1 MSFNILK
8 TGASALTAAQ
18 RAVETS
24 AHNAANSTS
33 PGYTRQ
39 RVTTGATVAA
49 QGTDGVLGSGHR
61 GTGVQVLSIDR
72 MRDVLGDLA
81 VRAEE
86 GAAGAAQVRAE
97 VLDRAQGIL
106 GVYGSGVSESLSKMF
121 AAFDQLALTPNTP
134 AARQLVLEQA
144 QSFANGLNEAA
155 STLDRIRS
163 DATAQAGAE
172 VTRIND
178 LAAEVANL
186 NKHIVAALNG
196 GQSPNDLLDR
206 RDLLIDDLA
215 RLAGATVRQ
224 SEDGSVNVRMGGFV
238 LVQGATA
245 IPVELKL
252 PEEGTDLVLLM
263 QDQPVKAGGQIGA
276 RVEVLAKDLRTIEA
290 QLDDVARAVAQGVNE
305 VHKEGQYADGQSGQG
320 FFAGEPTSGRVT
332 AGTLRLDPTL
342 TVDRL
347 AVAYVGEA
355 GSGEATTFSPLNG
368 ENALRLADL
377 RRTGIELVHVVAG
390 KEVRTTSTPAEWLN
404 RVTSTLA
411 SGASAALAAAETTE
425 ISVTSLRAQRESAN
439 GVSID
444 EEMIELVK
452 FQHSYDAAA
461 RVISI
466 ADEMLNT
473 LINGMGAGR

>member
-18 RAVETS
+18 RAVETA

-39 RVTTGATVAA
+39 RVRTGATVPT
-49 QGTDGVLGSGHR
+49 QGIDGVPGTGHR
-61 GTGVQVLSIDR
+61 GTGVEVLSIER

-121 AAFDQLALTPNTP
+121 AAFDQLALSPSTP
-134 AARQLVLEQA
+134 AARQIVLEQA

-163 DATAQAGAE
+163 DASAQAGAE
-172 VTRIND
+172 ATQVND

-206 RDLLIDDLA
+206 RDLLIDDLS
-215 RLAGATVRQ
+215 RLTGATVRQ
-224 SEDGSVNVRMGGFV
+224 QEDGAIDVRVGGLI

-245 IPVELKL
+245 IPVELKR
-252 PEEGTDLVLLM
+252 PEGSTELALLM
-263 QDQPVKAGGQIGA
+263 QGQPVKPGGQIGA
-276 RVEVLAKDLRTIEA
+276 RLEVLAKDLRTIEA
-290 QLDDVARAVAQGVNE
+290 QLDDVAEAVAQGVNE
-305 VHKEGQYADGQSGQG
+305 VHRAGYYADGRSGQS
-320 FFAGEPTSGRVT
+320 FFAGHPTPDVIT
-332 AGTLRLDPTL
+332 AANLRLDPSL

-347 AVAYVGEA
+347 AVAVVGEP

-368 ENALRLADL
+368 ENALKLADL
-377 RRTGIELVHVVAG
+377 RRTGIGLAQTVG
-390 KEVRTTSTPAEWLN
+390 GREVTVTSTPAEWLN

>member
-1 MSFNILK
+1 MSFDILK

-18 RAVETS
+18 RAVETA

-39 RVTTGATVAA
+39 RVTTGATVPT
-49 QGTDGVLGSGHR
+49 QGIDGVPGTGHR
-61 GTGVQVLSIDR
+61 GTGVEVLSIER

-163 DATAQAGAE
+163 DASAQAGAE
-172 VTRIND
+172 ATQVND

-206 RDLLIDDLA
+206 RDLLLDDLS
-215 RLAGATVRQ
+215 RLTGATVRQ
-224 SEDGSVNVRMGGFV
+224 GSNGAIDVRVGGSI

-245 IPVELKL
+245 IPVELKK
-252 PEEGTDLVLLM
+252 PQGSNDLALLM
-263 QDQPVKAGGQIGA
+263 QGQPVKAGGQVGA
-276 RVEVLAKDLRTIEA
+276 RLEVLAKDLRTVEA
-290 QLDDVARAVAQGVNE
+290 QLDDVAKAVAKGVNQ
-305 VHKEGQYADGQSGQG
+305 VHRAGYYAEGKKDQG
-320 FFAGEPTSGRVT
+320 FFAGHPTPDVIT
-332 AGTLRLDPTL
+332 AANLRLDPSL

-347 AVAYVGEA
+347 AVAVVGEP
-355 GSGEATTFSPLNG
+355 GEATTFSPLNG

-377 RRTGIELVHVVAG
+377 RRTGIGLEQVVGG
-390 KEVRTTSTPAEWLN
+390 KPVTVTSSPGEWLN

-425 ISVTSLRAQRESAN
+425 ISVTSLRAQRESAH

>member
-1 MSFNILK
+1 MSFDILK

-18 RAVETS
+18 RAVETA

-39 RVTTGATVAA
+39 RVTTGATVPT
-49 QGTDGVLGSGHR
+49 QGIDGVPGTGHR
-61 GTGVQVLSIDR
+61 GTGVEVLSIER

-163 DATAQAGAE
+163 DASAQAGAE
-172 VTRIND
+172 ATQVND

-206 RDLLIDDLA
+206 RDLLLDDLS
-215 RLAGATVRQ
+215 RLTGATVRQ
-224 SEDGSVNVRMGGFV
+224 GSNGAIDVRVGGSI

-245 IPVELKL
+245 IPVELKK
-252 PEEGTDLVLLM
+252 PQGSNDLALLM
-263 QDQPVKAGGQIGA
+263 QGQPVKAGGQVGA
-276 RVEVLAKDLRTIEA
+276 RLEVLAKDLRTIEA
-290 QLDDVARAVAQGVNE
+290 QLDDVAKAVAKGVNQ
-305 VHKEGQYADGQSGQG
+305 VHRAGYYAEGKKDQG
-320 FFAGEPTSGRVT
+320 FFAGHPTPDVIT
-332 AGTLRLDPTL
+332 AANLRLDPSL

-347 AVAYVGEA
+347 AVAVVGEP
-355 GSGEATTFSPLNG
+355 GEATTFSPLNG

-377 RRTGIELVHVVAG
+377 RRTGIGLEQVVGG
-390 KEVRTTSTPAEWLN
+390 KPVTVTSSPGEWLN

-425 ISVTSLRAQRESAN
+425 ISVTSLRAQRESAH

>member
-1 MSFNILK
+1 MSFDILK

-18 RAVETS
+18 RAVETA

-39 RVTTGATVAA
+39 RVTTGATVPT
-49 QGTDGVLGSGHR
+49 QGIDGVPGTGHR
-61 GTGVQVLSIDR
+61 GTGVEVLSIER

-163 DATAQAGAE
+163 DASAQAGAE
-172 VTRIND
+172 ATQVND

-206 RDLLIDDLA
+206 RDLLLDDLS
-215 RLAGATVRQ
+215 RLTGATVRQ
-224 SEDGSVNVRMGGFV
+224 GSNGAIDVRVGGSI

-245 IPVELKL
+245 IPVELKK
-252 PEEGTDLVLLM
+252 PQGSNDLALLM
-263 QDQPVKAGGQIGA
+263 QGQPVKAGGQVGA
-276 RVEVLAKDLRTIEA
+276 RLEVLAKDLRTIEA
-290 QLDDVARAVAQGVNE
+290 QLDDVAKAVAKGVNQ
-305 VHKEGQYADGQSGQG
+305 VHRAGYYAEGKKDQG
-320 FFAGEPTSGRVT
+320 FFAGHPTPDVIT
-332 AGTLRLDPTL
+332 AANLRLDPSL

-347 AVAYVGEA
+347 AVAVVGEP
-355 GSGEATTFSPLNG
+355 GEATTFSPLNG
-368 ENALRLADL
+368 ENALKLADL
-377 RRTGIELVHVVAG
+377 RRTGIGLTQSVG
-390 KEVRTTSTPAEWLN
+390 GREVTVTSTPAEWLN

-425 ISVTSLRAQRESAN
+425 ISVTSLRAQRESAH